1 MRALVAGNLR
11 RSGMKVVEA
20 RDGDELYA
28 IMRRMAARGRRPD
41 VVLSDVHMPGHDA
54 LEAIGELQALHPGV
68 PMVMMTASG
77 NGSTR
82 SRAAELGAAAVLD
95 KPLDLVALR
104 RTITDLSHH

>member
-11 RSGMKVVEA
+11 RFGMKVIEA
-20 RDGDELYA
+20 RNGDELYA
-28 IMRRMAARGRRPD
+28 VMRRMAAHRRRPD

-54 LEAIGELQALHPGV
+54 LEAIAELQALHPGV

-82 SRAAELGAAAVLD
+82 ARAAELGATAVLD

-104 RTITDLSHH
+104 RMITDLSTH